1 MAHAYTPGL
10 QVMEQT
16 RVIKT
21 RTLPLPG
28 EVLVK
33 LGDRVQAETIIART
47 ELPNEVIAV
56 NVIHQLSI
64 PPEDI
69 KEYMLKKE
77 SESVQEGEPIAENK
91 PMLKWFKTTVKSP
104 ISGTVENVSQITGQ
118 VLLRKPPRHVE
129 LKAYLDGIVKKIVP
143 GLGAELETTATYI
156 QGIFGIGGETAG
168 VLQMAVDAPD
178 EPLTMDK
185 LRPEQKGKI
194 IIGGSYID
202 GPTLKKAIEL
212 GVTGIILGGIDAQD
226 LKDWLGYELGVAI
239 TGDEDV
245 TTTLIITEGF
255 GRISMAQR
263 TFDLLKSR
271 QGKRASIS
279 GRTQIRAGVMRP
291 EIIISLAES
300 ESSMIKNKDYS
311 SGTGIQ
317 IGDQIRIIREPHF
330 GKIGKIAALPSEL
343 QQIETEARVR
353 VMEVELI
360 DGKRV
365 ILPRANVEI
374 IEG

>member
-16 RVIKT
+16 QVIKS
-21 RTLPLPG
+21 RTLPLAG

-33 LGDRVQAETIIART
+33 PGDIVQAETIIART
-47 ELPNEVIAV
+47 ELPNEVVAV
-56 NVIHQLSI
+56 NIVNQLSI
-64 PPEDI
+64 PQEDI
-69 KEYMLKKE
+69 REYMLKKE
-77 SESVQEGEPIAENK
+77 GDPVQEGEAIAENK
-91 PMLKWFKTTVKSP
+91 PILKWFKTTVKSP
-104 ISGTVENVSQITGQ
+104 ITGTIESISHITGQ

-129 LKAYLDGIVKKIVP
+129 LEAYLDGKVDKIVP
-143 GLGAELETTATYI
+143 GLGAEIETLATYI

-168 VLQMAVDAPD
+168 ILQMAVDAPD
-178 EPLTMDK
+178 EPLTIAK
-185 LRPEQKGKI
+185 LNPDQKGKI
-194 IIGGSYID
+194 IVGGSFID
-202 GPTLKKAIEL
+202 GQTLRKAIEL
-212 GVTGIILGGIDAQD
+212 GITGIILGGIDAQD

-255 GRISMAQR
+255 GKISMADR
-263 TFDLLKSR
+263 TFNLLKQR

-300 ESSMIKNKDYS
+300 ERSMVKNRDFS

-343 QQIETEARVR
+343 QQIETEAKVR
-353 VMEVELI
+353 VMEIELN
-360 DGKRV
+360 DGQRV
-365 ILPRANVEI
+365 ILPRANIEI

>member
-16 RVIKT
+16 QVVKT
-21 RTLPLPG
+21 RTLPLAG

-33 LGDRVQAETIIART
+33 PGDKVQAETVIART
-47 ELPNEVIAV
+47 ELPNEVVAV
-56 NVIHQLSI
+56 NVVNQLSI
-64 PPEDI
+64 PQEDI
-69 KEYMLKKE
+69 REYMLKKE
-77 SESVQEGEPIAENK
+77 GDPVQEGEAIAENK
-91 PMLKWFKTTVKSP
+91 PMLKWFKTAVKSP
-104 ISGTVENVSQITGQ
+104 ITGTIENISQITGQ
-118 VLLRKPPRHVE
+118 ILLRKPPRHVE
-129 LKAYLDGIVKKIVP
+129 LKAYLDGKIKEIVP
-143 GLGAELETTATYI
+143 GLGAEIETLATYI

-168 VLQMAVDAPD
+168 ILQMAVDSPD
-178 EPLTMDK
+178 EPLTAAK
-185 LRPEQKGKI
+185 LHPDQKGKI
-194 IIGGSYID
+194 IVGGSFID
-202 GPTLKKAIEL
+202 GQTLKQAIEI

-255 GRISMAQR
+255 GKISMAQR

-291 EIIISLAES
+291 EIIISLAET
-300 ESSMIKNKDYS
+300 ERSMIKNRDFS
-311 SGTGIQ
+311 SGSGIQ

-343 QQIETEARVR
+343 QQIETEAKVR
-353 VMEVELI
+353 VMEIELI
-360 DGKRV
+360 DGQRV

>member
-10 QVMEQT
+10 QVMERT
-16 RVIKT
+16 RVTKT

-33 LGDRVQAETIIART
+33 PGDPVQAETIIART

-56 NVIHQLSI
+56 NVVNQLSI
-64 PPEDI
+64 TPEDI
-69 KEYMLKKE
+69 NEYMLKKE
-77 SESVQEGEPIAENK
+77 GDSVQEGEPIAENK
-91 PMLKWFKTTVKSP
+91 PILKWFKSTVKSP
-104 ISGTVENVSQITGQ
+104 IIGTIESISQITGQ

-129 LKAYLDGIVKKIVP
+129 LEAYLDGKVKEIVP
-143 GLGAELETTATYI
+143 GLGAELETYATYI
-156 QGIFGIGGETAG
+156 QGIFGIGGERAG
-168 VLQMAVDAPD
+168 VLQMAVNSPV
-178 EPLTMDK
+178 EPLTAAK
-185 LRPEQKGKI
+185 LHPDQKGKI
-194 IIGGSYID
+194 IVGGSFID
-202 GPTLKKAIEL
+202 GKTLKKAIEL

-255 GRISMAQR
+255 GKISMAQR

-291 EIIISLAES
+291 EIIISLAET
-300 ESSMIKNKDYS
+300 ESSMVKTRDFS

-317 IGDQIRIIREPHF
+317 IGDQIRIIREPYF
-330 GKIGKIAALPSEL
+330 GKIGKITGLPSEL
-343 QQIETEARVR
+343 QKVETEAKVR
-353 VMEVELI
+353 VMEVELN
-360 DGKRV
+360 DGQRV

>member
-16 RVIKT
+16 QVIKS
-21 RTLPLPG
+21 RTLPLSG

-33 LGDRVQAETIIART
+33 PGDIVQAETIIART
-47 ELPNEVIAV
+47 ELPNEVVAV
-56 NVIHQLSI
+56 NIVNQLSI

-77 SESVQEGEPIAENK
+77 GDPVQEGEAIAENK
-91 PMLKWFKTTVKSP
+91 PILKWFKTTVKSP
-104 ISGTVENVSQITGQ
+104 ITGSVESISHITGQ

-129 LKAYLDGIVKKIVP
+129 LKAYLDGKVEKIVP
-143 GLGAELETTATYI
+143 GLGAEINTTATYI

-168 VLQMAVDAPD
+168 VLQMAVNSPD
-178 EPLTMDK
+178 EPLTIAS

-194 IIGGSYID
+194 IVGGSFID
-202 GPTLKKAIEL
+202 GQTLKKAIEL
-212 GVTGIILGGIDAQD
+212 GITGIILGGIDAQD

-255 GRISMAQR
+255 GKISMANR
-263 TFDLLKSR
+263 TFELLKKR

-291 EIIISLAES
+291 EIIIALAET
-300 ESSMIKNKDYS
+300 ERNMVKNRDFS

-343 QQIETEARVR
+343 QQIETEAKVR
-353 VMEVELI
+353 VMEVELN
-360 DGKRV
+360 DGQRV